1 MKKRPLFSVC
11 IPNFNYSNYIRE
23 TIASVL
29 AQDESSLEIVVAD
42 NASTDDSCA
51 VVNSFDDKRIR
62 LIRNAVNVG
71 FAANI
76 DRATETAMGTY
87 MLVLSSDDIMRP
99 GALSV
104 YRDTFYALGADA
116 ARTVL
121 TSAVDIIDSTGKQGS
136 VHLRAAG
143 QLFYSEV
150 AASEV
155 PPDHNDIGLQLVP
168 GSEAL
173 KRSLLEKN
181 TPAMFLATCYARPT
195 WEAVCGYRSGYRM
208 WPDSHFLNKVL
219 SLPGQQLGY
228 VPQRLFGYRIHNQN
242 QTSQEMTKN
251 LGRGALKYQMDAY
264 LHTLEFPQPA
274 LDAIGLTRAD
284 LVDVFVGKAVVE
296 RGLQA
301 LEQGSP
307 LRAARLLAFA
317 FATYPEETL
326 REKKALALA
335 SMLGLGPAGPLLA
348 KAAGAAYRRWRR
360 GR

>member
-1 MKKRPLFSVC
+1 MKKKPLFSIC
-11 IPNFNYSNYIRE
+11 IPNFNYAEYVRE

-29 AQDESSLEIVVAD
+29 AQDEGSFEVVVAD
-42 NASTDDSCA
+42 NASTDHSCD
-51 VVNSFDDKRIR
+51 VVSSFGDKRIR
-62 LIRNAVNVG
+62 LVRNAVNVG

-76 DRATETAMGTY
+76 DRATETAAGTY

-99 GALSV
+99 GALSA
-104 YRDTFYALGADA
+104 YRDTFASLGVDA

-121 TSAVDIIDSTGKQGS
+121 TSAVDTIDSAGKQGS
-136 VHLRAAG
+136 IHLRDAG
-143 QLFYSEV
+143 QLFYRETS
-150 AASEV
+150 ASRFPANHLQV
-155 PPDHNDIGLQLVP
+155 GLQLVS
-168 GSEAL
+168 GRDAL
-173 KRSLLEKN
+173 RRSLLEKN
-181 TPAMFLATCYARPT
+181 TPAMFLATCYARST

-274 LDAIGLTRAD
+274 LDATGVTRAD
-284 LVDVFVGKAVVE
+284 LVNVFVGKAVVE

-348 KAAGAAYRRWRR
+348 KAAASAVRRWRR